1 MHFTFYK
8 QYDGID
14 CGPTCQ
20 RMVAKYFKKDI
31 SLQYLRD
38 QTQLGK
44 EGVNLLGISE
54 AAETIIK
61 GCLERLRWPL
71 FYSSFYYFI

>member
-54 AAETIIK
+54 LLVVLKQEIFAEPMK
-61 GCLERLRWPL
+61 D
-71 FYSSFYYFI
+71 